1 MKALVFSFGR
11 ALASQFHPR
20 MMLMTLAP
28 FVVAVAFWFAVLWY
42 SLQPLYDML
51 QRFFI
56 EHDAFGISARWLAF
70 FGLAALKVFIVPLIA
85 MWLLLPLMV
94 ATSLIFV
101 SLLATPA
108 VVRHVGRRRHAT
120 LERREGGDAFNLLWI
135 TLTSFL
141 LFILLWVLTL
151 PLCALP
157 VVGFAVQPVLWGWL
171 TCRVVASEVLG
182 IYADVEERAQLM
194 QRHRWPLLLIGT
206 LTGILGMAPSAIW
219 MGSPIAMAVL
229 SPILAGIS
237 LWLYVLVFT
246 FSGLWF
252 THYCLAALEAHR
264 HSRSMEAEVAL
275 EEAALA
281 E

>member
-28 FVVAVAFWFAVLWY
+28 FLVALAFWSVVLWQT
-42 SLQPLYDML
+42 LQPLYDAL
-51 QRFFI
+51 QRFFV
-56 EHDAFGISARWLAF
+56 ENDVYAVSAKWLAF
-70 FGLAALKVFIVPLIA
+70 FGLAALKVFVVPLIA

-94 ATSLIFV
+94 ATSLVFV
-101 SLLATPA
+101 SFLATPA
-108 VVRHVGRRRHAT
+108 VVRHVGRRHHAD
-120 LERREGGDAFNLLWI
+120 LERRQGGDAINLLWI

-141 LFILLWVLTL
+141 LFILFWLITL

-157 VVGFAVQPVLWGWL
+157 VIGFAVQPLLWGWL
-171 TCRVVASEVLG
+171 TCRVLASEVFG
-182 IYADVEERAQLM
+182 TYADGEERALLM
-194 QRHRWPLLLIGT
+194 RRHRWPLLLIGT
-206 LTGILGMAPSAIW
+206 LTGVLGMAPSALW

-229 SPILAGIS
+229 GPILAGIS

-264 HSRSMEAEVAL
+264 HSRSMETEVAL
-275 EEAALA
+275 EEAALS
-281 E
+281 

>member
-28 FVVAVAFWFAVLWY
+28 FVVALLFWGLLLWQT
-42 SLQPLYDML
+42 LQPLYDLL
-51 QRFFI
+51 QRFFT
-56 EHDAFGISARWLAF
+56 ENNAYGVSAKWLAF
-70 FGLAALKVFIVPLIA
+70 FGLAALKVFVVPLIA

-94 ATSLIFV
+94 ASSLIFV
-101 SLLATPA
+101 SLLGTPFL
-108 VVRHVGRRRHAT
+108 VRHVGRRHHAT
-120 LERREGGDAFNLLWI
+120 LERREGGDTLNLFWI

-157 VVGFAVQPVLWGWL
+157 VVGFAVQPILWGWL
-171 TCRVVASEVLG
+171 TCRVVASEVFG
-182 IYADVEERAQLM
+182 IYADAQERDLLM
-194 QRHRWPLLLIGT
+194 QHHRWPLLLIGT
-206 LTGILGMAPSAIW
+206 LTGVLGMAPSALW

-229 SPILAGIS
+229 APILAGIS

-275 EEAALA
+275 EEAALS
-281 E
+281 

>member
-28 FVVAVAFWFAVLWY
+28 FLVALAFWGVVLWQT
-42 SLQPLYDML
+42 LQPLYDAL
-51 QRFFI
+51 ERFFV
-56 EHDAFGISARWLAF
+56 ENGAYAVSAKWLAF
-70 FGLAALKVFIVPLIA
+70 FGLAALKVFVVPLVA

-101 SLLATPA
+101 SFLATPA
-108 VVRHVGRRRHAT
+108 LVHHVGRRRHPT
-120 LERREGGDAFNLLWI
+120 LERRQGGNAAGLFWI
-135 TLTSFL
+135 TFTSFL
-141 LFILLWVLTL
+141 LFALLWLVTL

-157 VVGFAVQPVLWGWL
+157 VIGFAVQPLLWGWL
-171 TCRVVASEVLG
+171 TCSVVASEVFG
-182 IYADVEERAQLM
+182 IYADADERAELM
-194 QRHRWPLLLIGT
+194 QRHRRPLLAIGT
-206 LTGILGMAPSAIW
+206 LTGVFGMAPSILW

-229 SPILAGIS
+229 WPVLAGIS

-264 HSRSMEAEVAL
+264 HSRSMDAEVAL
-275 EEAALA
+275 EQADLS
-281 E
+281 